1 MQIIEK
7 KVTELKAYEK
17 NPRKN
22 DNAVEPVAE
31 SIKEFG
37 FKVPIIVDKEYSEIV
52 EIAREYISAIGGFEK
67 FAEWGLY

>member
-1 MQIIEK
+1 MQIVEK

-22 DNAVEPVAE
+22 DKAVAPVAE

-37 FKVPIIVDKEYSEIV
+37 FKVPIMGLILKEV
-52 EIAREYISAIGGFEK
+52 N
-67 FAEWGLY
+67 L